1 MFYINTFLFQDLLAI
16 DIYRLCK
23 YIDFFFTLSV
33 LKKKK
38 CIYQMNKGYFINN
51 KVFII
56 KYSVLGIFEYYIFC
70 ILFII
75 SIRILTV

>member
-1 MFYINTFLFQDLLAI
+1 M
-16 DIYRLCK
+16 
-23 YIDFFFTLSV
+23 